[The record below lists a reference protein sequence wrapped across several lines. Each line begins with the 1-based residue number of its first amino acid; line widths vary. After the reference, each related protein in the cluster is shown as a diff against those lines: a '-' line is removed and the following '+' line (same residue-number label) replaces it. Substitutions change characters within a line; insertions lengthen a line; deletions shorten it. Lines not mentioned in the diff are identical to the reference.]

1 MIQDVNSA
9 FSPDRVGGR
18 SSAQQLRGCSAANVS
33 RAYAAS
39 RPRPVTC
46 ANRPLERQRRG
57 VKRLTVDVV
66 NANTRHLVSVAFL
79 IMRRCVHTPVDVQKD
94 DSYSGRGREG
104 GGVGGTLQPCSS

>member
-1 MIQDVNSA
+1 
-9 FSPDRVGGR
+9 
-18 SSAQQLRGCSAANVS
+18 
-33 RAYAAS
+33 
-39 RPRPVTC
+39 
-46 ANRPLERQRRG
+46 

-79 IMRRCVHTPVDVQKD
+79 IMRRCVYTPVDVQKD